1 MEKLSK
7 IIETERNDYYKEG
20 HEIVIYWLIDYF
32 KEPEEDFERAWWMI
46 SRRS

>member
-20 HEIVIYWLIDYF
+20 HEIVIY
-32 KEPEEDFERAWWMI
+32 
-46 SRRS
+46 